1 MESLALPIHWTNLL
15 IIPGL
20 LIGYTVHELGHALTA
35 YFLGDTSQVER
46 GKITLNPLE
55 HISWFGTLAFL
66 LFGIGWPKPLQTNP
80 HNLEKKYL
88 GLFLVAIAG
97 PAASF
102 TLSLTGGMLMLS
114 LAAIVVYVGGV
125 STDQVFAY
133 LFPIMEN
140 MPETFDIQAIAISM
154 TAYFTT
160 ASVWLTVTSLLP
172 LPGLDGFTALF
183 SLVAYFRERRKKAAA
198 AQQATSKAAQ
208 PLAAHTPITEFDQKK
223 RRNQAANI
231 HFKVGVDYHQQHKF
245 DDAIAR
251 YRQATQNDEH
261 FGPAYLN
268 MGLAYLGK
276 GKRKEAIH
284 AFRGA
289 IQFADDQKTQTQA
302 WHQLHDL
309 SEVSPFNDD
318 EARESMEEMGD
329 TPWVDIYPTPNWLG
343 LGVGGGLIIVTGLI
357 TYGFIITELIRIM
370 GS

>member
-1 MESLALPIHWTNLL
+1 MDSLFPPMHWTNLL

-20 LIGYTVHELGHALTA
+20 LIGYTVHELAHALTA

-55 HISWFGTLAFL
+55 HISWFGALAFL
-66 LFGIGWPKPLQTNP
+66 LFGIGCPKPLQTNP
-80 HNLEKKYL
+80 RNLHKKYL

-102 TLSLTGGMLMLS
+102 TLSLIGGLLMLS
-114 LAAIVVYVGGV
+114 LVAIVVYAGGV

-133 LFPIMEN
+133 LFPVMEN
-140 MPETFDIQAIAISM
+140 LPETLNIQAIAIAM

-160 ASVWLTVTSLLP
+160 ASIWLTVTSLLP

-183 SLVAYFRERRKKAAA
+183 SLVGWYREKRRGTVAAPG
-198 AQQATSKAAQ
+198 TTTETGY
-208 PLAAHTPITEFDQKK
+208 PLAAHTPMTEFDQKK

-231 HFKVGVDYHQQHKF
+231 HFNVGVEYHQAHQF

-251 YRQATQNDEH
+251 YRQATQNDQH

-289 IQFADDQKTQTQA
+289 IQFADDQKTQAQA

-309 SEVSPFNDD
+309 SEVSPLD
-318 EARESMEEMGD
+318 ENEAQESMEEMGA
-329 TPWVDIYPTPNWLG
+329 TPWTDTYPTPNWLG
-343 LGVGGGLIIVTGLI
+343 LGVGGGLIIITGLI

>member
-1 MESLALPIHWTNLL
+1 MEQFFPPIHWTNLL

-35 YFLGDTSQVER
+35 YLLGDTSQVER
-46 GKITLNPLE
+46 GKITLNPIE
-55 HISWFGTLAFL
+55 HVSWFGTLSFL

-80 HNLEKKYL
+80 RNLDKKYL

-97 PAASF
+97 PVASL
-102 TLSLTGGMLMLS
+102 TLSLTGILLTLS
-114 LAAIVVYVGGV
+114 LASAVVYMGGTT
-125 STDQVFAY
+125 TDHIFAY
-133 LFPIMEN
+133 LFPMTEN
-140 MPETFDIQAIAISM
+140 MPQTFDVQAMTIAM

-183 SLVAYFRERRKKAAA
+183 SLFAHFQEKRKDAIAAKSA
-198 AQQATSKAAQ
+198 AIKNAP
-208 PLAAHTPITEFDQKK
+208 PLTAHTPITQFDQQK

-231 HFKVGVDYHQQHKF
+231 HFNVGVEYHQQHEF
-245 DDAIAR
+245 NDAIAR
-251 YRQATQNDEH
+251 YRQAIQNDEH

-268 MGLAYLGK
+268 MGLAWLGK

-302 WHQLHDL
+302 WQQLHLL
-309 SEVSPFNDD
+309 SEVSPVNNG
-318 EARESMEEMGD
+318 ENQESLEEMGANPWTD
-329 TPWVDIYPTPNWLG
+329 TYPTPNWLG
-343 LGVGGGLIIVTGLI
+343 LGVGSGLIIVTGLA
-357 TYGFIITELIRIM
+357 TYGFLITELVRTV